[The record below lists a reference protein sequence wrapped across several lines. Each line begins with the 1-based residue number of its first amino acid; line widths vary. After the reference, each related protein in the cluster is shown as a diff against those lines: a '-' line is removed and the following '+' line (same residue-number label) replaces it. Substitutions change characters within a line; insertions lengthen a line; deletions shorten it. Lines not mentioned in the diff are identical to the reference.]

1 MPKSTNINRL
11 MADYVSQAGLTRV
24 YIGVQTQTKGMVSGF
39 DNINQVVIS
48 KSNAFLILLMLKN
61 KRRLCV
67 KCKKDIFQAVVG
79 SVGQKQNK
87 IS

>member
-24 YIGVQTQTKGMVSGF
+24 YIGVQTQTKGMVSVF

-48 KSNAFLILLMLKN
+48 KSNAFLILLMRKI
-61 KRRLCV
+61 KDCCV

-79 SVGQKQNK
+79 SVGQKQSK

>member
-1 MPKSTNINRL
+1 MPKSTSINRL

-48 KSNAFLILLMLKN
+48 KSNAFFDTFNVEK
-61 KRRLCV
+61 
-67 KCKKDIFQAVVG
+67 
-79 SVGQKQNK
+79 
-87 IS
+87 